1 MTLPNP
7 ATNLETDLTT
17 GLETD
22 LTTGLETEASQPPE
36 ASGLAGYLVLLSQT
50 RGLAAIGQLIVRS
63 AQNQTGAAS
72 VRLSLALDQRR
83 EVVAVANAVGVSSL
97 SGEGFGFEADSPPE
111 SAISLEA
118 RGRQIGWLEV
128 RGADPPEPEFLRV
141 SALALEAARLARDAV
156 RREREAKA
164 LSELSR
170 GVSDTLD
177 LEQILQD
184 SLQHIVRALGL
195 ERGLLGLFSRAGDDG
210 AEARTFFQFNFPQL
224 QTNEVLSISPE
235 SFARLHRGQP
245 IVLNDVQTS
254 SRSFADTP
262 RQLGSEA
269 FLMLPIVA
277 RGQTLGVVYADTT
290 RANQEITERSVALGT
305 AMLEIA
311 ALAMD
316 NARSYG
322 LEQQK
327 RQSAEALRGIMQRLS
342 ESLSIS
348 QTLEAILETAVRL
361 LGANACAVFER
372 VRQVLEPRASYGV
385 EDEQILQQ
393 GTDILLES
401 TVQQSVIVAQHLLA
415 APLMARG
422 EVYGAL
428 ALYFIDATPPQGEA
442 LETIAAFAAQAGVA
456 LGNARA
462 FSDENALLELARVT
476 SSTLELE
483 EVLDLI
489 CREALALLDLERGFI
504 GFFDV
509 LDTENRRA
517 EIGRLYAQNF
527 PDDLEGFIKPFVI
540 ADEAFERLIVDLE
553 PIVINDAQDES
564 LENEGPTLLGAHAF
578 VVAPIQVQG
587 SLIGILYADST
598 KVSEITQR
606 ETRLASAIAQQAAL
620 AIQNARL
627 FDRIQAAQQQ
637 YSLLAESATDLILS
651 TDLEGRINYANN
663 AALEVLGYA
672 PSQMLEWSLF
682 DLLEPNSLETAQS
695 AWQTMR
701 QIASTFTATVRRSDG
716 SLATLEIKL
725 SAQFLEGELQ
735 GGLVV
740 ARDLSEQQKLAQE
753 IAVRGQA
760 QAREGEMRTF
770 LSLFTQASEEERRRI
785 ARELHDDT
793 AQTLVAITRR
803 LDRLETAL
811 ATMPLDAAKERVR
824 DIRSDVDAAIASV
837 RRFSRNLRPS
847 ALDDLGL
854 LPALEWLCSQSSTPA
869 RLEVQGLERRL
880 ASALELTIYR
890 VVQEALTNIAKH
902 AHASHCAVRVQYL
915 DTSIEISVSDNGRGL
930 EQQPDLLLGGHL
942 GLAGMRERVALAGG
956 SMSIENEAGTTLA
969 FVFPT

>member
-1 MTLPNP
+1 MLPNP
-7 ATNLETDLTT
+7 ATNLTNEL
-17 GLETD
+17 G
-22 LTTGLETEASQPPE
+22 AY
-36 ASGLAGYLVLLSQT
+36 LALLSQT
-50 RGLAAIGQLIVRS
+50 RGLAAIGQLIAKS
-63 AQNQTGAAS
+63 AQAHTGASS
-72 VRLSLALDQRR
+72 VRLWLESGEKR
-83 EVVAVANAVGVSSL
+83 EVVAVCNALGVSSL
-97 SGEGFGFEADSPPE
+97 SGEGFGFEDHGPLE
-111 SAISLEA
+111 NAIALEA
-118 RGRQIGWLEV
+118 RGRRIGWLEV
-128 RGADPPEPEFLRV
+128 RGTDSPSKDFLGI
-141 SALALEAARLARDAV
+141 SALALETARLARDTV
-156 RREREAKA
+156 RRERESKA

-170 GVSDTLD
+170 SVSNSLL
-177 LEQILQD
+177 LEQILED
-184 SLQHIVRALGL
+184 TLQQVVQSLGL
-195 ERGLLGLFSRAGDDG
+195 ERGLLGLFSQLSEAG
-210 AEARTFFQFNFPQL
+210 AEARTFYQFNFPEL
-224 QTNEVLSISPE
+224 ATNEVLAISPE

-245 IVLNDVQTS
+245 IVLNDVKNSQ
-254 SRSFADTP
+254 RSFADTP

-269 FLMLPIVA
+269 FLMLPILA
-277 RGQTLGVVYADTT
+277 RGETVGVLYADTT
-290 RANQEITERSVALGT
+290 RPNLKISERMVSLGS

-311 ALAMD
+311 ALAIA
-316 NARSYG
+316 NARSYL
-322 LEQQK
+322 LETQK
-327 RQSAEALRGIMQRLS
+327 RQSAETLRGIMQRLS

-348 QTLEAILETAVRL
+348 ETLEAILETAVLSFRAD
-361 LGANACAVFER
+361 GCAVFER

-385 EDEQILQQ
+385 EDERIIEE
-393 GTDILLES
+393 GTDLLLES
-401 TVQQSVIVAQHLLA
+401 TQSQAVLVGQRLLA

-422 EVYGAL
+422 ELYGAL
-428 ALYFIDATPPQGEA
+428 GLYFGTSQPPEGDA

-462 FSDENALLELARVT
+462 FSDENALLEMARVT

-489 CREALALLDLERGFI
+489 CREALVLLDLERGFI
-504 GFFDV
+504 GFFEV
-509 LDTENRRA
+509 LDTQNRRA
-517 EIGRLYAQNF
+517 EVGRLYARGF

-540 ADEAFERLIVDLE
+540 ADEAFERLILDLE
-553 PIVINDAQDES
+553 PIVINEAQDES
-564 LENEGPTLLGAHAF
+564 LENEGPTLLGAQAF
-578 VVAPIQVQG
+578 VVAPIQVQN

-598 KVSEITQR
+598 KVSEITLR
-606 ETRLASAIAQQAAL
+606 ETRLARAIAQQAAL

-627 FDRIQAAQQQ
+627 YERIQAAQQQ

-651 TDLEGRINYANN
+651 TDLDGRINYANN

-682 DLLEPNSLETAQS
+682 ELLEPKSLEAAKS
-695 AWQTMR
+695 AWQNMR
-701 QIASTFTATVRRSDG
+701 QIASTFTATVRRFDG

-725 SAQFLEGELQ
+725 SAQFRDGELQ

-803 LDRLETAL
+803 LDRLESAL
-811 ATMPLDAAKERVR
+811 QTMPPQDAQARVR

-854 LPALEWLCSQSSTPA
+854 LPALEWLCSQSQTPA
-869 RLEVQGLERRL
+869 RLEVQGVERRL
-880 ASALELTIYR
+880 GSALELTIYR
-890 VVQEALTNIAKH
+890 VVQEALTNVAKH
-902 AHASHCAVRVQYL
+902 ANAEHCAVRVQFQA
-915 DTSIEISVSDNGRGL
+915 TQVEVSVWDDGRGL
-930 EQQPDLLLGGHL
+930 EQQENLLLGGHL

-956 SMSIENEAGTTLA
+956 SMNVHSENGTRLE
-969 FVFPT
+969 FIFPC